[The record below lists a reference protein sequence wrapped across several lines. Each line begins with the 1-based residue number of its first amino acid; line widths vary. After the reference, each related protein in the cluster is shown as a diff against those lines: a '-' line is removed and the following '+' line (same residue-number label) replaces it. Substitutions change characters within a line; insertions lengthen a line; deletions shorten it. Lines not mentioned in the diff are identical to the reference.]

1 MNTTLLISALALISV
16 LTSLTVEAIKKIRQ
30 AKQKDYNSTL
40 LAVIVA
46 LVLTIAGSI
55 LYAIFYSIPIT
66 PQGIV
71 SVIALAYLSF
81 LSATCG
87 FDQVKN
93 ILEKIGGAHGE

>member
-1 MNTTLLISALALISV
+1 MSGLLISALAVISA
-16 LTSLTVEAIKKIRQ
+16 LTSLTVEAIKKISQVRQ
-30 AKQKDYNSTL
+30 REYNSTV

-55 LYAIFYSIPIT
+55 LYIVFYSVPVT
-66 PQGIV
+66 PQV
-71 SVIALAYLSF
+71 LVAVIALAYLSF